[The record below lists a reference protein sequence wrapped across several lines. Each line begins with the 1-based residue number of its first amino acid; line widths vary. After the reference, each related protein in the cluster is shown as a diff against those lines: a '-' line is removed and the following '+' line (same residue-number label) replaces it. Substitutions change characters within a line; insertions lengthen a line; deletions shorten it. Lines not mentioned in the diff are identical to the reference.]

1 MYGMAVLPQTTAS
14 MESEQESGIFSDDES
29 KSQMIEHVMKKCM
42 LPVMAIFC
50 ACVVPQWSMVNRYV
64 SAGTGDLSSNPVP
77 SRIQCLDSV
86 LHKCIGSHGYDWNGL
101 GIRPV

>member
-50 ACVVPQWSMVNRYV
+50 ACVVPQWSTAMSLPGQGIYLPILSLLFLLYV
-64 SAGTGDLSSNPVP
+64 GL
-77 SRIQCLDSV
+77 I
-86 LHKCIGSHGYDWNGL
+86 LHCGL
-101 GIRPV
+101 KLKKLRSKYEKQH